1 MKTVGII
8 GGAGYIGSYVTKKF
22 LQDGFRVKVSAYDI
36 SRIDKYAHLDLLPHA
51 ENMELVPLDVQDKT
65 QLEAFVKDCEI
76 IVHGGTPFQLEV
88 ADPIKD
94 LMDPTVKGTEN
105 FLAIASQSSVLE
117 KVVFI
122 ASVAAFN
129 TNFPLLPEGKK
140 EGDQIS
146 EQDAPY
152 FSVQSHPY
160 AQAKFI
166 ANQAVEKFIDEHPEL
181 SFEIT
186 TVSPV
191 GVMGKALSAR
201 EDSTS
206 MGLQYL
212 IKNKIAPNDFIQT
225 LYDMD
230 VYWAIVD
237 VEDVAEGVYQAA
249 VIKGLHGKNY
259 LLSSESFRISDQNL
273 MLNQQEAAGQPSV
286 VYRNDLARKELG
298 ISFRPASVPLRNYGR
313 DSIASP
319 SEAKS

>member
-8 GGAGYIGSYVTKKF
+8 GGAGFIGSYVTKKF
-22 LQDGFRVKVSAYDI
+22 LENGFKVKVSAYDI
-36 SRIDKYAHLDLLPHA
+36 SRKEKYAHLAELPHA
-51 ENMELVPLDVQDKT
+51 ENMDLVPLDVQDKT
-65 QLEAFVKDCEI
+65 QLEAFVKDCKI

-105 FLAIASQSSVLE
+105 FLTIASQSSVLE

-129 TNFPLLPEGKK
+129 TNFPLLPESKK
-140 EGDQIS
+140 VGDQITERDTPFFS
-146 EQDAPY
+146 EE
-152 FSVQSHPY
+152 SHPY

-166 ANQAVEKFIDEHPEL
+166 ANRTVEKFINEHPEL

-206 MGLQYL
+206 MGVQHLF
-212 IKNKIAPNDFIQT
+212 KNKIAPNPFFQMF
-225 LYDMD
+225 YDQD
-230 VYWAIVD
+230 LDWAIVD
-237 VEDVAEGVYQAA
+237 VADVAEGIYQA
-249 VIKGLHGKNY
+249 VMLRGIHGRNY
-259 LLSSESFRISDQNL
+259 LLSSESYPVSDITL
-273 MLNQQEAAGQPSV
+273 MLNQREPICRPRM
-286 VYRNDLARKELG
+286 VYRNDLARNELG
-298 ISFRPASVPLRNYGR
+298 IAFRPASMPLRQYSDG
-313 DSIASP
+313 DA
-319 SEAKS
+319 AQV

>member
-8 GGAGYIGSYVTKKF
+8 GGAGFIGSYVTKKF
-22 LQDGFRVKVSAYDI
+22 LENGFKVKVSAYDI
-36 SRIDKYAHLDLLPHA
+36 TRKDKYAHLNELPHA
-51 ENMELVPLDVQDKT
+51 ENMELLPLDVQDKA
-65 QLEAFVKDCEI
+65 QLQDFISGCEI

-88 ADPIKD
+88 ADPIRD

-105 FLAIASQSSVLE
+105 FLAVASQSSVLE

-146 EQDAPY
+146 EQDVPY
-152 FSVQSHPY
+152 FSDQSHPY

-166 ANQAVEKFIDEHPEL
+166 ANRTVEKFINEHPEL

-206 MGLQYL
+206 IGLQHL
-212 IKNKIAPNDFIQT
+212 IKHKIAPNDFIQT
-225 LYDMD
+225 LYDLD
-230 VYWAIVD
+230 VYWALVD
-237 VEDVAEGVYQAA
+237 VEDVAEGVYQAT
-249 VIKGLHGKNY
+249 VMRGIHGRNY
-259 LLSSESFRISDQNL
+259 LLSSESYRISDQCL
-273 MLNQQEAAGQPSV
+273 MLNQQESAGKPSI
-286 VYRNDLARKELG
+286 VYSNDLARKELG
-298 ISFRPASVPLRNYGR
+298 LSFRPASVPLRQYSN
-313 DSIASP
+313 DDA
-319 SEAKS
+319 AQV

>member
-8 GGAGYIGSYVTKKF
+8 GGAGFIGSYVTKKF
-22 LQDGFRVKVSAYDI
+22 LEKGFKVKVSAYNI
-36 SRIDKYAHLDLLPHA
+36 SRQEKYEHLSALPHA
-51 ENMELVPLDVQDKT
+51 ENIELVALDVQNKT
-65 QLEAFVKDCEI
+65 QLEAFVKGCEI
-76 IVHGGTPFQLEV
+76 IVHGGTPFQLDV

-105 FLAIASQSSVLE
+105 FLKVVEETPGVE

-146 EQDAPY
+146 EEDAPY
-152 FSVQSHPY
+152 FSEQSHPY

-166 ANQAVEKFIDEHPEL
+166 ANRTVEKFIDEYSGP

-191 GVMGKALSAR
+191 GVMGKALSDR

-206 MGLQYL
+206 VGVQYL
-212 IKNKIAPNDFIQT
+212 FKNKIVPNPFFQMF
-225 LYDMD
+225 YDQD
-230 VYWAIVD
+230 IDWAIVD
-237 VEDVAEGVYQAA
+237 VTDVAEGIYQAT
-249 VIKGLHGKNY
+249 VMRGIHGRNY
-259 LLSSESFRISDQNL
+259 LLSSESYPVSDITL
-273 MLNQQEAAGQPSV
+273 MLNEKEPICKPKI

-298 ISFRPASVPLRNYGR
+298 ISFRPASVPLRQYSDG
-313 DSIASP
+313 DA
-319 SEAKS
+319 AQV